1 MNIFNPDQ
9 VGSLIDSFQKRS
21 AEGVPSIFDFKEG
34 GKKEVSP
41 YTPEIASFPQ
51 GPSIRGSAENRF
63 ESALKETIARVNE
76 TQVSADE
83 SVRRMAAG
91 MEPNIHNTMLQL
103 EQAEISL
110 KLAMNV
116 RAKALEAYQ
125 EIMRMQV

>member
-9 VGSLIDSFQKRS
+9 VGTLVDSFQKR
-21 AEGVPSIFDFKEG
+21 ATEGVGSIFDFREG
-34 GKKEVSP
+34 GKKDISP

-51 GPSIRGSAENRF
+51 GPTMRGSAENRF
-63 ESALKETIARVNE
+63 ESALKETIARVND
-76 TQVSADE
+76 TQLSADE

-91 MEPNIHNTMLQL
+91 LEPNIHNTMLQL

-116 RAKALEAYQ
+116 RTKALEAYQ